1 VVEWIIITFGSAF
14 RNDPEGRGK
23 KSWFYKLLSMVTQ
36 AKRIADELVIMA
48 TKQSTYS
55 IFKL

>member
-36 AKRIADELVIMA
+36 AKRIADELVIMV
-48 TKQSTYS
+48 TKQ
-55 IFKL
+55 